1 MEGMTGKVAV
11 ITGAGSGMGRAAA
24 LLFAQR
30 GMGVACA
37 DRDAD
42 SVDSTRQEIEAGGG
56 KAIALT
62 VDVTQAEQVESMIAS
77 AEQQLGGVDVLYN
90 NAGLWRYATDG
101 YVEGVTDAPAPLLSE
116 DIWDETVAVNL
127 KGTYLGCRF
136 GIPAMRRRGG
146 GAIINVSS
154 VGAFRVGKG
163 SSDAYTAAKGGV
175 LAITRSLAVEHAK
188 ENIRVNCVVPG
199 PIMTPLLS
207 RFAPDDLAA
216 AAEVVTPMGRFGEP
230 EEVAEVAYFLAS
242 DASSFCTAQTFVVDG
257 GFLAY

>member
-1 MEGMTGKVAV
+1 MEDTSNKVAV

-30 GMGVACA
+30 GMSVACA
-37 DRDAD
+37 DRDAE
-42 SVDSTRQEIEAGGG
+42 SVESTCQEIVGGG
-56 KAIALT
+56 GSAVALT
-62 VDVTQAEQVESMIAS
+62 VDVTKADEVEGMIA
-77 AEQQLGGVDVLYN
+77 ATEEQLGGVDVLYN

-101 YVEGVTDAPAPLLSE
+101 YVEGETDAPAPLLSE
-116 DIWDETVAVNL
+116 DIWDETVNINL

-136 GIPAMRRRGG
+136 GIPALRRRGG
-146 GAIINVSS
+146 GAIVNVSS

-175 LAITRSLAVEHAK
+175 LALTRSLAVEHAR
-188 ENIRVNCVVPG
+188 EDIRVNCVVPG

-216 AAEVVTPMGRFGEP
+216 AAEVVTPMSRFGEP
-230 EEVAEVAYFLAS
+230 EEVAEMAYFLVS
-242 DASSFCTAQTFVVDG
+242 DAASFCTAQTFVVDG